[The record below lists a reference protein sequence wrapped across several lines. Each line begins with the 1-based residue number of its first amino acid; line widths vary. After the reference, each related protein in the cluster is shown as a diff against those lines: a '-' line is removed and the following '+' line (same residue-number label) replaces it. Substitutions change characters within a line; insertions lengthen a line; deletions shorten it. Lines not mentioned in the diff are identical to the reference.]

1 MLAHTVLLLCLVS
14 LSRTPSD
21 DTAGKAISILEQNC
35 GNSGC
40 HGGPGAYSFNV
51 HIPSSLIEAKVVAPG
66 KAADSELIRR
76 VEAGIMPLGGYK
88 GQPGA
93 KLPLE
98 DIQTLRQ
105 WIDAGALNPIDP
117 VSSARRPFVSQSQI
131 LTAILNDLRSAGD
144 QDRPYF
150 RYYSLGNLWNN
161 PESDLAELGLHRT
174 ALSKLVNHL
183 SWRRDITRPRTL
195 GPENLILRIDLR
207 DYAWSADIWRR
218 ITASYPYAPATQEL
232 TETMMHIQQLSGV
245 TVPYIR
251 VDWFVATA
259 GKPPLYHDILQLP
272 RSLPDLEAMLH
283 LDTAFDLQ
291 QNFAPRFG
299 VRDSGVSRNNRA
311 MERHSTV
318 YGGYWKSFDFAGNN
332 PDQDIF
338 RDPVDLHADGGEV
351 IFNLPNGLQ
360 GYFIVN
366 KQGQRIDDAPVNIVR
381 DRTNS
386 EDPVVHN
393 GRSCI
398 GCHVKGMNAFRD
410 QIVTTFAG
418 RAQALFDLERA
429 RTLYPGQ
436 PELERLLEIDNHRFA
451 DALVRTGT
459 GVPTGS
465 SDEPVNR
472 ISRRYEATVSA
483 AQAAADLSIEDPK
496 TLIEFI
502 AGNLDLQVQGFGQLL
517 GARGG
522 MKRDAWEQAFPAIAG
537 QLGYRN

>member
-1 MLAHTVLLLCLVS
+1 MLVHTVLLLCLVS

-51 HIPSSLIEAKVVAPG
+51 HIPLSLIEAKVVAPG

-93 KLPLE
+93 KLPPE
-98 DIQTLRQ
+98 DIQTLRK
-105 WIDAGALNPIDP
+105 WIDAGALNPIEP
-117 VSSARRPFVSQSQI
+117 VSSARRPFVSESQI

-161 PESDLAELGLHRT
+161 PEIEPAELGLHRT

-183 SWRRDITRPRTL
+183 SWRRDITTPRTL

-207 DYAWSADIWRR
+207 DYAWSVDTWRR
-218 ITASYPYAPATQEL
+218 ITASYPYEPGTQEL
-232 TETMMHIQQLSGV
+232 TETMMHIQELSGV

-251 VDWFVATA
+251 ADWFVANA
-259 GKPPLYHDILQLP
+259 SKPPLYHDILRLP
-272 RSLPDLEAMLH
+272 RTLPDLEAMLH

-291 QNFAPRFG
+291 QNFACRFG

-318 YGGYWKSFDFAGNN
+318 YGAYWKSFDFAGNN
-332 PDQDIF
+332 PEQDIF
-338 RDPVDLHADGGEV
+338 RNPVDLHADGGEV

-410 QIVTTFAG
+410 EIVTTFAG
-418 RAQALFDLERA
+418 RSQALFDLERA
-429 RTLYPGQ
+429 RTFYPGQ

-459 GVPTGS
+459 GVPAGS
-465 SDEPVNR
+465 ADEPVNR

-522 MKRDAWEQAFPAIAG
+522 MKRDAWEQAFPTIAG
-537 QLGYRN
+537 QLAYGK